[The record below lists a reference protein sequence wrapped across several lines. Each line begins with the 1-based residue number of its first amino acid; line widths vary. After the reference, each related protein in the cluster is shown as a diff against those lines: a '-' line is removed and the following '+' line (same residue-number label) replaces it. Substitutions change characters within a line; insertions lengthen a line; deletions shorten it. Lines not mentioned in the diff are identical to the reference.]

1 MYSSNNIA
9 DNIRLKSNEKGI
21 TISKMLS
28 DIGLGRNVMSHLD
41 NGSMIKADSLAKI
54 ADYLEVSVD
63 YLLGRTEEPYIE
75 KISNSNIGA
84 IGNKS
89 TGSITINNNSGL
101 SSDVLMKVDETSL
114 QLLEAFTNLN
124 FIDKTKVM
132 NLVSELMQNK

>member
-124 FIDKTKVM
+124 FIDKAKVM